1 MRFWLSAA
9 VVLALVAA
17 GGALTS
23 SSAGGASFVAAADC
37 IEHQAFVDGDD
48 AAVAARLPNRYT
60 PIRDG
65 AGGPPLVFAR
75 ALHCEHATIDGH
87 SGPATLASIGVVIE
101 SPDGVGCG
109 SGIPGAG
116 GATGTQPPLCNWYT
130 LFWLS
135 DSRRMVE
142 WLRAGTPG
150 VRATYTPNLVFKAG
164 DSFHFE
170 APGQYSIDDVSHER
184 PGQISVRG
192 SYWTDTPK
200 GTLKLAISTDD
211 LSGGDA
217 SGTVRAPAGSERAAL
232 MGAPARDYA
241 PAYAGFSAVRIGHG
255 SSRKQLLWPAR
266 NTDSFDGSCSLQGQ
280 VKFDPP
286 ATNTQQNLR
295 SSYDAKGTCS
305 GTLDGRSI
313 SNAPVR
319 MQQSGHAYASC
330 SQAMTTSPWIGL
342 LTFDDGTRI
351 GYTLDFESHSTELD
365 GTDYGDRSGRA
376 DVSASFLTQR
386 TSPDVAA
393 QCAGDGVKE
402 TPMDLTVTTKAPLVS
417 DRPRLNL
424 SVRPRVVRVGR
435 RTVFRFTAP
444 GGSLIRF
451 AGRQATTG
459 SGGRAKIVATL
470 RHPGLRRATARK
482 PGFVAAKASVRV
494 RAAE

>member
-48 AAVAARLPNRYT
+48 AAVAARLPKRYT

-142 WLRAGTPG
+142 WLRGGTPG
-150 VRATYTPNLVFKAG
+150 VRATYAPNLVFRPG

-184 PGQISVRG
+184 PGQIAVRG
-192 SYWTDTPK
+192 GYWTDTPQ
-200 GTLKLAISTDD
+200 GTVKLAISTDD

-217 SGTVRAPAGSERAAL
+217 SGTVRAP
-232 MGAPARDYA
+232 
-241 PAYAGFSAVRIGHG
+241 
-255 SSRKQLLWPAR
+255 
-266 NTDSFDGSCSLQGQ
+266 
-280 VKFDPP
+280 
-286 ATNTQQNLR
+286 
-295 SSYDAKGTCS
+295 
-305 GTLDGRSI
+305 
-313 SNAPVR
+313 
-319 MQQSGHAYASC
+319 
-330 SQAMTTSPWIGL
+330 
-342 LTFDDGTRI
+342 
-351 GYTLDFESHSTELD
+351 
-365 GTDYGDRSGRA
+365 
-376 DVSASFLTQR
+376 
-386 TSPDVAA
+386 
-393 QCAGDGVKE
+393 
-402 TPMDLTVTTKAPLVS
+402 
-417 DRPRLNL
+417 
-424 SVRPRVVRVGR
+424 
-435 RTVFRFTAP
+435 
-444 GGSLIRF
+444 
-451 AGRQATTG
+451 TG
-459 SGGRAKIVATL
+459 SGTAGPIGGDRLGDGGPHGRARARL
-470 RHPGLRRATARK
+470 RHGLRGLLGGAHRTRVVPQAAPLART
-482 PGFVAAKASVRV
+482 PHRQL
-494 RAAE
+494 RRI